1 MISIKK
7 YLEMAAQPA
16 ATDPARSADPEG
28 IVAALVQAYRSTID
42 SMGNNGARACPAV
55 GSELQHGL
63 AELQRQFDKA
73 LSSTLAVEIEK
84 LLSGQ
89 LDQWGGRASEYFKA
103 KTGEIKE
110 LLVAVAR
117 MAESMGARDQR
128 YSQQLGE
135 FTLQLQTIADLDDLA
150 LIRSSLVRK
159 ASELKICVD
168 QMAEENRKAITQ
180 LTAEV
185 SGYEK
190 RLREAETLAAKDDL
204 TGLLNRRS
212 VESRLEAAIEAKRP
226 FCVVILDLNAFKQV
240 NDTYG
245 HAAGDSLLTQFAG
258 ELRTNIRASHG
269 AGRWGGDEF
278 VLLLDCDLKTARAQ
292 IERIEKWAFG
302 EYTLAAGTGREPLKL
317 QVRASVGVAEW
328 AAGMTPSQ
336 LIERADQDMYR
347 EKKMARKQNA

>member
-7 YLEMAAQPA
+7 YLDMASQPT
-16 ATDPARSADPEG
+16 ATDPAGSADSNG
-28 IVAALVQAYRSTID
+28 IVAALVQSCRFTIA

-55 GSELQHGL
+55 GADLQRGL
-63 AELQRQFDKA
+63 ADLQRRFDKA
-73 LSSTLAVEIEK
+73 LSSTLALEIAKDVSE
-84 LLSGQ
+84 Q
-89 LDQWGGRASEYFKA
+89 LDLWGGRASEHFKA
-103 KTGEIKE
+103 KTGEVKE
-110 LLVAVAR
+110 LLVALAR

-128 YSQQLGE
+128 YSEQLGQ

-159 ASELKICVD
+159 AAELKVCVD

-185 SGYEK
+185 SGYET
-190 RLREAETLAAKDDL
+190 RLREAETLASKDDL

-212 VESRLEAAIEAKRP
+212 IESRVEAAILVKRP
-226 FCVVILDLNAFKQV
+226 FCVIMFDLNGFKQV
-240 NDTYG
+240 NDTHG
-245 HAAGDSLLTQFAG
+245 HAAGDSLLTQFAE
-258 ELRTNIRASHG
+258 ELRSNIRASDI

-302 EYTLAAGTGREPLKL
+302 EYTLAVGARCEPLKL
-317 QVRASVGVAEW
+317 QVRASTGVAEW
-328 AAGMTPSQ
+328 PPGDMPAQ

-347 EKKMARKQNA
+347 E

>member
-7 YLEMAAQPA
+7 YLDMAAKPA
-16 ATDPARSADPEG
+16 ATGSVASGDSNG
-28 IVAALVQAYRSTID
+28 IVAALVQSYRSTID

-55 GSELQHGL
+55 GSELQQAL
-63 AELQRQFDKA
+63 AELQWQFDQA
-73 LSSTLAVEIEK
+73 LSSPLALEITEE
-84 LLSGQ
+84 LSKQ

-159 ASELKICVD
+159 AAELKVCVD
-168 QMAEENRKAITQ
+168 KMAEENRKAITQ
-180 LTAEV
+180 LTAKV

-190 RLREAETLAAKDDL
+190 RLREAETLAAKDEL

-212 VESRLEAAIEAKRP
+212 VETRIEAAMEAKRP
-226 FCVVILDLNAFKQV
+226 FCVVMLDLNQFKQV
-240 NDTYG
+240 NDT
-245 HAAGDSLLTQFAG
+245 HRPWCWRFFADAVRRRAA
-258 ELRTNIRASHG
+258 H
-269 AGRWGGDEF
+269 
-278 VLLLDCDLKTARAQ
+278 
-292 IERIEKWAFG
+292 
-302 EYTLAAGTGREPLKL
+302 
-317 QVRASVGVAEW
+317 
-328 AAGMTPSQ
+328 
-336 LIERADQDMYR
+336 
-347 EKKMARKQNA
+347 

>member
-7 YLEMAAQPA
+7 YLDMAAQSAAPEPA
-16 ATDPARSADPEG
+16 DSTG
-28 IVAALVQAYRSTID
+28 LVGALVQSYRSAIASIGT
-42 SMGNNGARACPAV
+42 NAALACPAV
-55 GSELQHGL
+55 GSELQRAL
-63 AELQRQFDKA
+63 AELQKRFDKA
-73 LSSTLAVEIEK
+73 LSSTLALEIAKE
-84 LLSGQ
+84 LSEQ
-89 LDQWGGRASEYFKA
+89 LDQWGGRASNYFKA

-110 LLVAVAR
+110 LLIALAG

-128 YSQQLGE
+128 YSEQLGE

-150 LIRSSLVRK
+150 LIRSSLVHK
-159 ASELKICVD
+159 AAELKVCVD

-185 SGYEK
+185 SGYET

-212 VESRLEAAIEAKRP
+212 IESRIEAAIEAKRP
-226 FCVVILDLNAFKQV
+226 FCVVMLDLNEFKQV

-258 ELRTNIRASHG
+258 ELRTNIRASDI

-302 EYTLAAGTGREPLKL
+302 EYTLAGGTGREPLKL

-328 AAGMTPSQ
+328 AAGTTPAQ
-336 LIERADQDMYR
+336 LIEQADQDMYR
-347 EKKMARKQNA
+347 EKKLARKQNA

>member
-1 MISIKK
+1 
-7 YLEMAAQPA
+7 
-16 ATDPARSADPEG
+16 
-28 IVAALVQAYRSTID
+28 
-42 SMGNNGARACPAV
+42 
-55 GSELQHGL
+55 
-63 AELQRQFDKA
+63 LQRQFDKA
-73 LSSTLAVEIEK
+73 LSSTLALEIAEE
-84 LLSGQ
+84 LSKQ
-89 LDQWGGRASEYFKA
+89 LDRWGGRASEYFKG
-103 KTGEIKE
+103 KTGEVKE
-110 LLVAVAR
+110 LLIALAR

-128 YSQQLGE
+128 YSDQLGQ

-159 ASELKICVD
+159 AAELKVCVD
-168 QMAEENRKAITQ
+168 KMAEENRKAITQ

-212 VESRLEAAIEAKRP
+212 IETRIEAAIEAKRP
-226 FCVVILDLNAFKQV
+226 FCAVMLDLNQFKQV
-240 NDTYG
+240 NDTHG
-245 HAAGDSLLTQFAG
+245 HGAGDSLLTQFAG
-258 ELRTNIRASHG
+258 ELRTNIRASDI

-278 VLLLDCDLKTARAQ
+278 ILLLDCDLKTARAQ

-302 EYTLAAGTGREPLKL
+302 EYTLVTGAGREPLKL

-328 AAGMTPSQ
+328 VAGNTSAQ

-347 EKKMARKQNA
+347 EKKWRASRTPDCAPLSI